1 MKESGSESSEWPV
14 VGDVVVPELVVHE
27 GAGHEELV
35 IVELAG
41 RVVLVEVLPE
51 EASELAEV
59 DAAPDLGHEGVGEV
73 GEHRD
78 AAAAMR
84 VNHGGE
90 PGPQA
95 LSLLE
100 VIGVLDVGGEEN
112 VEDVVLEPGHN
123 HVDEGFVVVQDH
135 VTVDAPHVVSGEG
148 AANIHVGAGH
158 SVDVVVLVSRGDG
171 KESHKEEGSFHLITF
186 ISINF

>member
-1 MKESGSESSEWPV
+1 
-14 VGDVVVPELVVHE
+14 
-27 GAGHEELV
+27 
-35 IVELAG
+35 
-41 RVVLVEVLPE
+41 
-51 EASELAEV
+51 
-59 DAAPDLGHEGVGEV
+59 
-73 GEHRD
+73 
-78 AAAAMR
+78 MR

-135 VTVDAPHVVSGEG
+135 VTVDAPHVVSGES
-148 AANIHVGAGH
+148 AANIDVGARH
-158 SVDVVVLVSRGDG
+158 SVDVVVLVSRSDG
-171 KESHKEEGSFHLITF
+171 KESHKAEYCFHSTL
-186 ISINF
+186 